1 MEKKANEKFVGEV
14 ADKVVTR
21 LDSATAHSVFE
32 KLAAI
37 WGSTPVWGAVG
48 VLIGAI
54 VAQLSLQ
61 LLFIGVAIIL
71 WLEVVRVGFFKH
83 QVTKIIGNIC
93 IGLVI
98 AVAFISLWRV

>member
-1 MEKKANEKFVGEV
+1 MGGGNSHQRSMEKKASENFAGEM
-14 ADKVVTR
+14 ADKVAIR
-21 LDSATAHSVFE
+21 LDSATTRSTSE

-37 WGSTPVWGAVG
+37 WGSTPVWGVVG

-61 LLFIGVAIIL
+61 LLFIGVAIVL

-83 QVTKIIGNIC
+83 QITKIIGNIC
-93 IGLVI
+93 IGL
-98 AVAFISLWRV
+98 